1 MTDDRA
7 GDVPSNTPISVSPDN
22 PCPFLRAIVSE
33 GFVGGHDVPLGTLSR
48 TVQAASG
55 EKGYK
60 KLRAGIGTRLVALI
74 ANGFNPLR
82 LMKSWWSGAT
92 LDQLRNGPLD
102 KHGVGSRILDANAHV
117 HEDEIERL
125 ASFGKDRPNPM
136 GGGAALPAEHGGDLL
151 VIIGAVLILAGLVLT
166 FVLKGSRGAMAAA
179 ACAAL
184 AAISLAYTVLVRI
197 PGAARADATTSAG
210 GSGAGGPSPEQI
222 AEMIKVNIQIGFYL
236 CLAALIAAVLF
247 DFMAM
252 KGTTLVAAAAAPPA
266 EPPPSA

>member
-1 MTDDRA
+1 M
-7 GDVPSNTPISVSPDN
+7 
-22 PCPFLRAIVSE
+22 
-33 GFVGGHDVPLGTLSR
+33 GGLSSMINLGR
-48 TVQAASG
+48 IAKV
-55 EKGYK
+55 
-60 KLRAGIGTRLVALI
+60 VALLLFVLPWVTVSC
-74 ANGFNPLR
+74 ADQTLVSMTGVDL
-82 LMKSWWSGAT
+82 AT
-92 LDQLRNGPLD
+92 GHINM
-102 KHGVGSRILDANAHV
+102 
-117 HEDEIERL
+117 
-125 ASFGKDRPNPM
+125 ASNPM

-151 VIIGAVLILAGLVLT
+151 VIIGAVLILAGLVLS
-166 FVLKGSRGAMAAA
+166 FVLKGSKGAMAAA

-252 KGTTLVAAAAAPPA
+252 KGTTPAAAAAAPPA
-266 EPPPSA
+266 EPPPSV